1 MTTVLTDPM
10 RGPMRARLTAAL
22 GRVRLAI
29 LGSILVPML
38 GALSACG
45 GADTPAPRIPTDP
58 TGPGEPAVI
67 GEGSDTLPDAVVQA
81 SATAATETAAYEQAL
96 ASLEAAIYGD
106 HSWVQDLT
114 LPVHDRD
121 QDLFQREEVRGGI
134 RVSIGLVRE
143 RAGALLQELAR
154 VSLPA
159 SVPAALADALSS
171 PYGLHVE
178 AMVCERRQALLG
190 EECEAPAREEIAAA
204 VEAVAREVRLRT
216 RLTGGIPLDGAS
228 RPLRPIEIV
237 VERAS
242 TRGATTALA
251 SVPVLIVQPE
261 RVDAL
266 DEDTEAVTDN
276 AGTVRFA
283 LRDQA
288 TWPTG
293 LRVSLD
299 REAFLGPLA
308 EMWPENSLVPI
319 GRPVNARRWSLVVT
333 ERVQGNRARTAIFG
347 ASLDR
352 AMRAS
357 GGEGMMALPPDVLR
371 RVTAAAAS
379 TLGTVLPALADE
391 LQGKLDVL
399 VVAEVDSEFASRM
412 GDYRVWYEARGR
424 VQVFD
429 VWTGKRLTEAHGRGL
444 GLGRG
449 RRSRRPGRACAAGR
463 EARGRA
469 GQGPAGRALSCGAP
483 ARHELLSRPRA
494 APTCGHGKRHGDGC
508 LGGVPPPSVL
518 VLRPRQPREHTD
530 TPGENGCHPAP
541 ASSLRARRGPTPPS
555 AAALTRSV
563 PCISALARIGY
574 VALTVTCS
582 RRPLQGSGW
591 LHRRMLISGGS
602 RSEP

>member
-1 MTTVLTDPM
+1 MTTVSINPM
-10 RGPMRARLTAAL
+10 RGPMCARRTAAL
-22 GRVRLAI
+22 GRGRLSI
-29 LGSILVPML
+29 LGFILVPML
-38 GALSACG
+38 GALAACG
-45 GADTPAPRIPTDP
+45 GADTPAPRNPANP

-67 GEGSDTLPDAVVQA
+67 GEGSGTLPDAVVQA
-81 SATAATETAAYEQAL
+81 SATAATESEAYAQAL

-143 RAGALLQELAR
+143 RADALLQELAR

-190 EECEAPAREEIAAA
+190 EECSAPAREEIAAA

-237 VERAS
+237 VERVSA
-242 TRGATTALA
+242 RGATTALA
-251 SVPVLIVQPE
+251 GVPVLIVQPE
-261 RVDAL
+261 GVDAL

-293 LRVSLD
+293 LRISLD

-308 EMWPENSLVPI
+308 EMWPESNLIPI

-333 ERVQGNRARTAIFG
+333 ERVQGNRARSAIFG

-357 GGEGMMALPPDVLR
+357 GGEGMIALPPDALR
-371 RVTAAAAS
+371 RVTTAASS

-429 VWTGKRLTEAHGRGL
+429 VWTGKRLTERTDAVSASGVGDE
-444 GLGRG
+444 
-449 RRSRRPGRACAAGR
+449 RADQAA
-463 EARGRA
+463 RA
-469 GQGPAGRALSCGAP
+469 QLAEKLAG
-483 ARHELLSRPRA
+483 ELA
-494 APTCGHGKRHGDGC
+494 K
-508 LGGVPPPSVL
+508 VPPV
-518 VLRPRQPREHTD
+518 VR
-530 TPGENGCHPAP
+530 
-541 ASSLRARRGPTPPS
+541 
-555 AAALTRSV
+555 
-563 PCISALARIGY
+563 
-574 VALTVTCS
+574 
-582 RRPLQGSGW
+582 
-591 LHRRMLISGGS
+591 
-602 RSEP
+602 